1 MRSRGQLPMLS
12 RIPLCCLHVAVKTE
26 RNFMR
31 LAEITSKCR
40 KEGKKLLLSS
50 ARGCFC
56 GLGVGFFI
64 FLRLG
69 APATHELS
77 GFMVGLFLIA
87 GLKFGL
93 SSWAIRSLVFPLI
106 HHCRHSN
113 PPTSRP

>member
-1 MRSRGQLPMLS
+1 MRPRGKLPMLS
-12 RIPLCCLHVAVKTE
+12 RVPLCCLHVAVKTE

-40 KEGKKLLLSS
+40 KEGKELLLSS

-77 GFMVGLFLIA
+77 GFMVGLFLISV
-87 GLKFGL
+87 LQFGL
-93 SSWAIRSLVFPLI
+93 CSCALRNL
-106 HHCRHSN
+106 
-113 PPTSRP
+113 